1 MRRKKKKM
9 FCFLSPYRRGVDGG
23 RGSCADGGR
32 MGDPAVG
39 KPTAP
44 GAYPNAPM
52 GRLLLLKL

>member
-1 MRRKKKKM
+1 M
-9 FCFLSPYRRGVDGG
+9 FCFRSPYRRGVDGG

-32 MGDPAVG
+32 MDDPAVG